1 MVMLVKY
8 LKVANIVT
16 TFENARLSY
25 IITAFLLVI
34 PNVYIQF
41 YKWRYLLKLIKKDIQ
56 NREAFFSLLV
66 GFTFG
71 FITPGR
77 VGEFGRAFF
86 IKNCPW
92 MKVIGISFI
101 DKFFALSIVLFMG
114 AIGILSLSGSQLH
127 IYILLPLI
135 LFTIIAMLLLRYI
148 LIHPELIRS
157 LLYKINII
165 LPIRDKIKQLIHVF
179 DNFNH
184 GNALR
189 LLSYSFIFYFIFFT
203 QFFLLVSAFEGTSI
217 IKAFQAISSTLLV
230 KSMLPISLGDL
241 GIRESAAIFFLG
253 KIGVAKATAFN
264 ASILIFIINIL
275 IPSMIGFIIV
285 LKNKLI
291 NIYDYNQ
298 S

>member
-1 MVMLVKY
+1 MLVKY